1 MNRVIILGSALLLIV
16 VFLVSCSSNAIMS
29 TSLTSDVVVDDQAD
43 VSPTKVSPT
52 NTSLTKVLE
61 RSEVFGVAKGG
72 MEDSNNNDELS
83 DALERMLSDLKKA
96 VDESV
101 STGDISQIDEDG
113 YYLVKRGDSLSRIIE
128 RVIAKTNI
136 NGEFLKK
143 AFVAANPKAFKR
155 ANPNWLYANSKLRL
169 PLEKDFRKLVFK
181 RGNKNSEKNDESTD
195 PYKDWIQYPWVDP

>member
-29 TSLTSDVVVDDQAD
+29 TSLSSDVAVDDQAD

-61 RSEVFGVAKGG
+61 RSEVFGGAKGG

-83 DALERMLSDLKKA
+83 HALERMLSDLKKA

>member
-61 RSEVFGVAKGG
+61 RSEVFGVAEG
-72 MEDSNNNDELS
+72 MEDSNKNDELS
-83 DALERMLSDLKKA
+83 HALERMLSDLKKA

-181 RGNKNSEKNDESTD
+181 RGNKNSEKNDESAD

>member
-1 MNRVIILGSALLLIV
+1 MNRVIIFGSALLLIV

-83 DALERMLSDLKKA
+83 HALERMLSDLKKA

-181 RGNKNSEKNDESTD
+181 RENKNSEKNDEMTD
-195 PYKDWIQYPWVDP
+195 PYKDWIQYPWVVP

>member
-83 DALERMLSDLKKA
+83 HALERMLSDLKKA

-195 PYKDWIQYPWVDP
+195 PYKNWIQYPWVVP